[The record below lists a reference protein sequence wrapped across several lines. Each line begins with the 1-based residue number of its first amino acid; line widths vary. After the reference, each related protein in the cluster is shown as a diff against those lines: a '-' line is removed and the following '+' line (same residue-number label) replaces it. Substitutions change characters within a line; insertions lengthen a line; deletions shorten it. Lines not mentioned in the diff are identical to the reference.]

1 MHPDHSLLTFN
12 SLTMIF
18 PRRNALKLMLL
29 SVILGN
35 WRWMVVAIS
44 IHQSTEKQSLKFELQ
59 QCVSPQDLLERV
71 ASKLTTQTDPDGSI
85 ASLVLVRLAKQII
98 YMDNNAGAG
107 GTQCWRDEILKN
119 EKAWINVCTV
129 LAHSLTLDMN
139 PSLLESSTEGFK
151 AASTISR
158 LLPTSYML
166 WSPLLTTWN
175 HQPLLYYAN
184 LAPHQ
189 VTGIMWAYDT
199 FSLHNKD
206 AIAPVS
212 LQERYD
218 ELDMPFRIIPACL
231 QKVTDLTVETLIN
244 QVDFQIDTIRTTSNQ
259 VVKERRQTAWE
270 GDSGVA
276 PFQYSGKSMPT
287 RSWSPLVETVRDCL
301 VKTTG
306 QYYDGCLLNLYPDGG
321 SGMRYHIDPDQGDL
335 WDFATA
341 VVSVGATRRFAF
353 RDIPSDH
360 ENNDKN
366 LPASQPHNFFVMG
379 GDVTE
384 MIHDC
389 QSRFQHTVKTAD
401 DKNEVAARASLV
413 FKRTMTTK

>member
-1 MHPDHSLLTFN
+1 
-12 SLTMIF
+12 MI
-18 PRRNALKLMLL
+18 NVLKLTLL
-29 SVILGN
+29 SVILANCKGK
-35 WRWMVVAIS
+35 VVAFT
-44 IHQSTEKQSLKFELQ
+44 IHQSTDKQSLKFELQ
-59 QCVSPQDLLERV
+59 QCVSPQELLERV
-71 ASKLTTQTDPDGSI
+71 ASKLTPQTDPDGSI

-98 YMDNNAGAG
+98 YIDNNERNNPGEG
-107 GTQCWRDEILKN
+107 LQCWRDEILKN
-119 EKAWINVCTV
+119 KKAWINACTV
-129 LAHSLTLDMN
+129 LTHSFTLDMN
-139 PSLLESSTEGFK
+139 PSILESSTEGFK
-151 AASTISR
+151 AASTLSR
-158 LLPTSYML
+158 LLPTSTML
-166 WSPLLTTWN
+166 WSPLLTIWN
-175 HQPLLYYAN
+175 QQSLQFYAN
-184 LAPHQ
+184 LAPHH

-212 LQERYD
+212 LQDKYNQ
-218 ELDMPFRIIPACL
+218 LHMPFRIIPACL
-231 QKVTDLTVETLIN
+231 QEVSDLTVETLIN
-244 QVDFQIDTIRTTSNQ
+244 QVDFQVDTIRTTSNL

-276 PFQYSGKSMPT
+276 PFQYSGKSMLT

-321 SGMRYHIDPDQGDL
+321 SGMRYHSDPDQGAL

-353 RDIPSDH
+353 RDIPSDN
-360 ENNDKN
+360 EQNDN
-366 LPASQPHNFFVMG
+366 YQPNSQPHNFFVMG

-384 MIHDC
+384 MLHDC
-389 QSRFQHTVKTAD
+389 QARFQHTVKTAD

-413 FKRTMTTK
+413 FKRTMITKECTDTA